1 MPSVTIKLP
10 APLDKKLR
18 AAARRR
24 GESLSLLTRRALERE
39 IMTDGPDFA
48 ALAAKQRGMFRGPT
62 DLSTREGYGG

>member
-10 APLDKKLR
+10 ALLDKKLR
-18 AAARRR
+18 AVAKRR

-48 ALAAKQRGMFRGPT
+48 ELAAKQRGMFRGAP